1 MGTDAERIIDLYERY
16 ADVWVRERQQEIGFY
31 ERRWLEQ
38 FCALIPPG
46 ASVLDI
52 GCGSGEPIAKYLHEH
67 GCLVTGLDSSA
78 AMIAMFQARLPG
90 QPALVSDMRT
100 LSLEQEFQGI
110 LAWDSFFHLSHE
122 DQRRMFPIFRAHAA
136 PRAALIFTSG
146 TEHGEAIGR
155 FAGQPLYHASLD
167 SAEYRRLLEDQGFTV
182 VAHLSENPTWG
193 GRTVWLAQ
201 LR

>member
-1 MGTDAERIIDLYERY
+1 MGFFDGHRCRRIIDLYERY

-90 QPALVSDMRT
+90 QPAIVSDMRT
-100 LSLEQEFQGI
+100 LSLNR
-110 LAWDSFFHLSHE
+110 SFK
-122 DQRRMFPIFRAHAA
+122 
-136 PRAALIFTSG
+136 
-146 TEHGEAIGR
+146 
-155 FAGQPLYHASLD
+155 ASLRGTA
-167 SAEYRRLLEDQGFTV
+167 SST
-182 VAHLSENPTWG
+182 
-193 GRTVWLAQ
+193 
-201 LR
+201 